1 MWLPSGRLAR
11 GRAPESARRRA
22 EIGRDPLRVVD
33 GVQVRLTAVGAQE
46 GDHRRRPA
54 VAIEIAADRS
64 IYAPGR
70 PAGHD
75 PVIAKK
81 IMAAD
86 GLIPFRHD
94 DELRDDG
101 MVDHWRPD
109 ARANP
114 RNEPPKGRASGDH
127 GSFYIDRYHDGV
139 AARFRDPLRDA
150 RDRRPGAEADE
161 QVVDAPKHLDEF
173 AAGEL
178 VVPAR
183 AVRVPVLIRPV
194 GAVDFRHKLGD
205 PGEAAEQE
213 ASRAVGTV
221 YLLHPIACLPQR
233 PLRRAVDIRIE
244 NGNEPDS
251 QASAEKRHRERE
263 ITGGRLDH
271 DGMPGDLPTA
281 DSLAQDPVGGPVLDA
296 AARICTLHFREQ
308 LKGGV
313 GQPPRLRPRKQPPY
327 VLDAAPQ
334 QCIGHS
340 RALRPPTAVRTPR
353 IAEIPCRSSYSRA
366 GYISVPRRARRPDRN
381 YCRRSLL

>member
-213 ASRAVGTV
+213 ASRAV
-221 YLLHPIACLPQR
+221 
-233 PLRRAVDIRIE
+233 
-244 NGNEPDS
+244 
-251 QASAEKRHRERE
+251 
-263 ITGGRLDH
+263 
-271 DGMPGDLPTA
+271 
-281 DSLAQDPVGGPVLDA
+281 
-296 AARICTLHFREQ
+296 
-308 LKGGV
+308 
-313 GQPPRLRPRKQPPY
+313 
-327 VLDAAPQ
+327 
-334 QCIGHS
+334 
-340 RALRPPTAVRTPR
+340 ALSTFSTRSHA
-353 IAEIPCRSSYSRA
+353 CRSARSVELLTLGSRT
-366 GYISVPRRARRPDRN
+366 GMNLIPRRAQKNAIESAKLPEEDSTTMECRVISPRRIAS
-381 YCRRSLL
+381 RRTQ